1 MSNSFHPRIG
11 LSITPE
17 ERHIINMYMSQY
29 NQTNVQINRL
39 YTTLD
44 SIRTNINNIV
54 NNIVNNNRDN
64 RANRDNRDNMTTIN
78 STVEP
83 AQSATASATTATT
96 ATNATTASTASTAY
110 PRTTPTP
117 ITHAYP
123 PTANA
128 AYSNTNNRHNTN
140 NRRSN
145 SNNNRYIFYDYDR
158 PISPTTYVDDE
169 VFTPVNISDNINTLL
184 AAFLAT
190 PVTVRPTEAQI
201 SAATRII
208 RYSDIENPASTACP
222 ISLDNF
228 SENDNV
234 RQINHCGHVFSLNSI
249 DEWFQNNVRCPVCR
263 YDIRLATAE
272 ASGPDLFEPPL
283 TNPSANARPNIRTNT
298 RQNTSSNT
306 ISNARQATTDAL
318 DSITTS
324 LFESLL
330 LYPARINGTRTPRST
345 TTNTNTNTNTNV
357 NDNDNDDD
365 ERLTYDASQNT
376 LTYETTFRPYHR

>member
-64 RANRDNRDNMTTIN
+64 RYNRDNM

-83 AQSATASATTATT
+83 AQGESAAYQRTSPTTSSTT
-96 ATNATTASTASTAY
+96 TAY

-128 AYSNTNNRHNTN
+128 SYSSINNRSNTNNRNNNSN
-140 NRRSN
+140 NRR
-145 SNNNRYIFYDYDR
+145 NNQYIFYDYDR
-158 PISPTTYVDDE
+158 PISPTTYIDDDI
-169 VFTPVNISDNINTLL
+169 PVNISDNINTLL

-263 YDIRLATAE
+263 YDIRTATA
-272 ASGPDLFEPPL
+272 ATDTPDLFEPPL
-283 TNPSANARPNIRTNT
+283 TNTNANTRQNVSANARQNVRTNASVNPNTRTNT
-298 RQNTSSNT
+298 NTLQ
-306 ISNARQATTDAL
+306 NARQATTDAL
-318 DSITTS
+318 DSITNS

-330 LYPARINGTRTPRST
+330 SYPARINGTRTPRST
-345 TTNTNTNTNTNV
+345 TANTNTNV
-357 NDNDNDDD
+357 NDNDNDND